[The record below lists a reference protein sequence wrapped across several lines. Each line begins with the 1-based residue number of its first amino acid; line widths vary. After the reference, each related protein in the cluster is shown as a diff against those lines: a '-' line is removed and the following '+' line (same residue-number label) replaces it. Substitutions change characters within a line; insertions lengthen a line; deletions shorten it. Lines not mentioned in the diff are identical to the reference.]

1 MTIKM
6 QGQTLTDQSL
16 TDRRINPSAASTIII
31 GALILMFSYAAVA
44 QQGTAAPPKPSDSN
58 HDAAY
63 YAFRNTVDTG
73 VTTKDPSIPRF
84 KLSAQYPTAYPGAC
98 GPDVCPWLNQ
108 KVDFTAHFPKKG
120 ITQKEKE
127 ERRNQETP
135 PPDWHADHWDA
146 YVQSILDYV
155 KQGQD
160 DNLADNVGFRTRV
173 GGKTRWF
180 NVPWMAYDPTA
191 GREFVHGTT
200 NERTAHVAELAPGNE
215 RPLANTTAAVGAKP
229 HHNAHPDFRGT
240 GMLAEVVSM
249 DCEKEFPYGFET
261 WSVGYYNEWGGYAIG
276 KSFPRNGL
284 PHLVD
289 FMGSKIPDGLPF
301 PEGTVVVKV
310 LTTNAPTRC
319 VKVLEGAP
327 EWHVNR
333 HKLAADGYD
342 CEREVQ
348 TSRVLQVDVAVTDR
362 RSPTHWVYSTFAYD
376 GQSTGKTFW
385 DRLVPLGVQWGADPW
400 SFPAVTENTSLP
412 LQQTVLNPESHSI
425 VQHYGCQGRLAG
437 PVDNP
442 QSSCVSCHG
451 SAYAAPNGA
460 PSTMATNVPPSF
472 GFDGMCIQFSLDNAA
487 YFQNQQ
493 PPQHFPGGRF
503 PDAISLDTSLQMEVA
518 FDQYGRFHTDHA
530 PLACTDPNQIVPHT
544 HTAGQ

>member
-1 MTIKM
+1 MTLKRM
-6 QGQTLTDQSL
+6 KGQSVTVQRMKTSL
-16 TDRRINPSAASTIII
+16 AASIAIGALVLIVSAAS
-31 GALILMFSYAAVA
+31 AA
-44 QQGTAAPPKPSDSN
+44 QQGAASPSKPSDAN
-58 HDAAY
+58 HDAAH
-63 YAFRNTVDTG
+63 YAFRDTVDQ
-73 VTTKDPSIPRF
+73 VTTKDPSVPRF
-84 KLSAQYPTAYPGAC
+84 KLSAQYPTVYPGPC
-98 GPDVCPWLNQ
+98 GKDVCTWLAR
-108 KVDFTAHFPKKG
+108 KADFTAHFPKKG
-120 ITQKEKE
+120 LTQKEKE
-127 ERRNQETP
+127 EPRNQELHA
-135 PPDWHADHWDA
+135 PDWHADHWDE

-160 DNLADNVGFRTRV
+160 DNLADNVGFRTQV

-200 NERTAHVAELAPGNE
+200 NERTAHVAELAPGND
-215 RPLANTTAAVGAKP
+215 RPLAKNTTAAVGAKP
-229 HHNAHPDFRGT
+229 HHNATPEFRGT
-240 GMLAEVVSM
+240 GMLAELVNM
-249 DCEKEFPYGFET
+249 DCEREFPYGFET

-276 KSFPRNGL
+276 KAFPRTGQ
-284 PHLVD
+284 PHLID
-289 FMGSKIPDGLPF
+289 FMGSKLPDGLPF

-400 SFPAVTENTSLP
+400 TFPAVTVNTSLP

-425 VQHYGCQGRLAG
+425 VQHYGCQDRLAG

-472 GFDGMCIQFSLDNAA
+472 GFDGMCIQFSLDNAS

-530 PLACTDPNQIVPHT
+530 PLACTDPNQIVPHGPGT
-544 HTAGQ
+544 GQ